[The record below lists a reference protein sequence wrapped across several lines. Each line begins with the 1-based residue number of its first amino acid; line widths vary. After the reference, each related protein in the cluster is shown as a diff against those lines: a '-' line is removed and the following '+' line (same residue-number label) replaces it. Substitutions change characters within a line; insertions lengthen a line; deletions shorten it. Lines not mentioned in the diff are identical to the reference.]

1 MEVKSSMTANTESQ
15 VEPSENNTDAE
26 NIWVA
31 ADDHGI
37 IMTDGGRDLDNIE
50 EVAREAADD
59 NGVNIR
65 IIDHHSGQ
73 TTVAYTTMPA
83 ATEYAQE
90 GEDLQVVG
98 IVHDDGSAG
107 VSKATGNGNQQG
119 WNLGSETIYD
129 DWQEAIQS
137 AARKCS
143 DSQ

>member
-1 MEVKSSMTANTESQ
+1 MTANTDSKD
-15 VEPSENNTDAE
+15 EPNDNNTDAE

-31 ADDHGI
+31 AVDHGI
-37 IMTDGGRDLDNIE
+37 IMTDGGRDTEDIE
-50 EVAREAADD
+50 TAAREAADE

-65 IIDHHSGQ
+65 IIDHYNGH

-83 ATEYAQE
+83 ATEYTQK

-107 VSKATGNGNQQG
+107 VNKATGNGNQQG
-119 WNLGSETIYD
+119 WNLGSETLYD

-137 AARKCS
+137 AARKCGY
-143 DSQ
+143 SQ